1 MESTVAMPE
10 MPAFH
15 YSPRPQPDDLASL
28 TDIIQASNVAAGWP
42 DAKYEEFGF
51 FLRDQTGA
59 AIGGISGY
67 LLYDWL
73 YVQFLAVPERMR
85 GQGIGSALLNRAEE
99 LARDRNAVGMWLD
112 TFAFGPA
119 DYYAR
124 LGFTAVGAIEG
135 HPPGSRRIFFQKRL
149 AAAGTG
155 APASKVRIE

>member
-1 MESTVAMPE
+1 MANVE

-15 YSPRPQPDDLASL
+15 YSPKPHASDLAPL
-28 TDIIQASNVAAGWP
+28 TDIIHASNVAAGWP

-59 AIGGISGY
+59 IAGGISGY

-73 YVQFLAVPERMR
+73 FVQFLAVPEDMR

-99 LARDRNAVGMWLD
+99 LARNRNAVGMWLD

-119 DYYAR
+119 DYYSS
-124 LGFTAVGAIEG
+124 LDFTVVGAIED
-135 HPPGSRRIFFQKRL
+135 HPPGSRRIFFQKRFAPVDGARWVFPAPSL
-149 AAAGTG
+149 ESAG
-155 APASKVRIE
+155 